1 MARIQTRKRG
11 FTLIELLVVIAIIAV
26 LIALL
31 LPAVQNAREAAR
43 RISCKSN
50 LKQLGIALHSY
61 HETHRAFP
69 PGYIAGGPDPTD
81 HSNYFGWASML
92 LPYVDQQTLYS
103 KLDFNVDI
111 DEGVNAG
118 LVRTTLAIFRC
129 PTDVYKETITSA
141 HSVVTYGV
149 SNYPGVSG
157 QVACEQ
163 TGGGMFGLN
172 TRTRMRDITDG
183 SSQTFA
189 VGERVGNQA
198 PIPDRAPVWAGV
210 YITEQRGSGRRL
222 DADSAQPK
230 SVERTWLQQLSSRR
244 CSFPNGRR
252 GGALCEFQYRQRRPR
267 FNDPTHR
274 DSRRVSISQHNRRRR
289 GCGRVLRLLET
300 EVNPSR
306 KRGTQDNR
314 ACSLRPSLTRRV
326 RILTHPARRSSRA
339 A

>member
-1 MARIQTRKRG
+1 
-11 FTLIELLVVIAIIAV
+11 
-26 LIALL
+26 LL

-210 YITEQRGSGRRL
+210 YITETTNN
-222 DADSAQPK
+222 
-230 SVERTWLQQLSSRR
+230 VEVVVGWTQIPLNRKAWSEHGFN
-244 CSFPNGRR
+244 SFHP
-252 GGALCEFQYRQRRPR
+252 GGAHFLMGDGAVRFVSSSIDSGALDSTTQLIAIPGVYQYLSTIAGGEVVGEF
-267 FNDPTHR
+267 
-274 DSRRVSISQHNRRRR
+274 
-289 GCGRVLRLLET
+289 
-300 EVNPSR
+300 
-306 KRGTQDNR
+306 
-314 ACSLRPSLTRRV
+314 
-326 RILTHPARRSSRA
+326 
-339 A
+339 